1 MRAQGHQVLNF
12 TVTLAG
18 LLAMK
23 DKPGLRPLPH
33 PLVAAPLSAAL
44 ASLPDL
50 LEPAVT
56 PHHRQAF
63 HSVTLGLTVGAAT
76 YKAYKWEPQT
86 PGQEILRAL
95 ALIAGSAYLLHLV
108 GDMMTPKGLPLIGR

>member
-1 MRAQGHQVLNF
+1 MRAHGHQALNF
-12 TVTLAG
+12 TITLAG

-44 ASLPDL
+44 ATLPDL

-56 PHHRQAF
+56 PHHRQVF
-63 HSVTLGLTVGAAT
+63 HSVIFGVAICASM
-76 YKAYKWEPQT
+76 YEAYKWET
-86 PGQEILRAL
+86 TTSGQEILRAL
-95 ALIAGSAYLLHLV
+95 MLIAGSAYLLHLV
-108 GDMMTPKGLPLIGR
+108 GDMLTAKGLPLIGQ